1 MEQQGLIST
10 SDLDGHIG
18 RVHQQYHAIAFGGGQ
33 IDHLLLER
41 AVKDAY
47 ALIGK
52 PPPQLLIFES
62 PLASMQAVSSLSV
75 KACAPIHEKFGR
87 PFWNRFERE
96 LASRIGADLRHEL
109 RDQLIRQLGRQ
120 VGQLSAV
127 LGQYLGPMK
136 CWCPDFL
143 WGSQDLHRIAL
154 GICAQQ
160 AGCTFSPEVAASLS
174 ILDRIGR
181 QCEWWWPFEDA
192 VVVSERPATVIW
204 DHDRQLHCENAAAV
218 RYADGLELFAWHG
231 LGVPPHWIL
240 DRANIDPAEVIRQD
254 NVELRAVG
262 TNLAGLPK
270 MLSFLDCRVVDDS
283 GSGDIGQLIELTL
296 PGLSAPG
303 RFLKALCPRNGIIIE
318 GVPYVSDID
327 RLPIDT
333 ALAAQAWRIGD
344 PQSDYQHPPRRT

>member
-1 MEQQGLIST
+1 MEKRESILSGGF
-10 SDLDGHIG
+10 DEYIG
-18 RVHQQYHAIAFGGGQ
+18 RVRQQYEAIAFEGGR
-33 IDHLLLER
+33 IDRWLLEQ
-41 AVKDAY
+41 AVADAY
-47 ALIGK
+47 ALISQ
-52 PPPQLLIFES
+52 PPPQLLTFES
-62 PLASMQAVSSLSV
+62 PLACLATISTSTMEAY
-75 KACAPIHEKFGR
+75 APIQDQFGR
-87 PFWNRFERE
+87 AFWERFERE
-96 LASRIGADLRHEL
+96 LASLIGGDLRHKL
-109 RDQLIRQLGRQ
+109 RDQFIRQLGRQ
-120 VGQLSAV
+120 VGRLSAL
-127 LGQYLGPMK
+127 LGQYLGPME

-154 GICAQQ
+154 GVCAQQ

-181 QCEWWWPFEDA
+181 QCEWWWPFED
-192 VVVSERPATVIW
+192 VVVASERPATVIW
-204 DHDRQLHCENAAAV
+204 DHDRQLHCENAAAL

-262 TNLAGLPK
+262 TTLAGLPK
-270 MLSFLDCRVVDDS
+270 MLSVLDCHVVDDG

-296 PGLSAPG
+296 PGLPAPG